1 VAVAHAGHAGHAA
14 SVPTPQMRAT
24 TSAKKKKT
32 GAHVAHAAP
41 DPRQTQLYS
50 R

>member
-1 VAVAHAGHAGHAA
+1 MAAAHAAHAA
-14 SVPTPQMRAT
+14 SVPTPRMRAT
-24 TSAKKKKT
+24 TSARKKKKEKS